1 MLQAGCADVVGF
13 GTFNKFIRATSQHWP
28 GPILVPAFL
37 RPAILSEVFVHRRR
51 TKTQSKDTYQSSLLT
66 PSGGV
71 SPPLALLN
79 PNQIDRHL
87 SNMNPE
93 QVEVLANA
101 APPGHLA
108 ESNGWAEESARK
120 SGSTDVNSDTS
131 LLDAY
136 STAVTSAV
144 ERMSPSVVNI
154 EVHQSAGRTRSGEPR
169 ERQGGG
175 SGFVF
180 TPDGL
185 ILTNSHVVHDAV
197 RIVVTLT
204 DGRRM
209 PATVIG
215 DDPASDLAVIRVN
228 EPGLTAAALG
238 DSQRLRVGQ
247 IVIAIGAP
255 YGFQSTVTAGV
266 VSALGRSLRSY
277 SGRLIDDVIQTDASL
292 NPGNSGGPLVDSA
305 GRVVGVNTATIL
317 PAQGICFA
325 IGINTA
331 KFVASRLLRDG
342 RIRRSYIGVSAQTVP
357 VHRRVVRFYDLP
369 KEMGVVVLGVEEN
382 SPAKRAGLREGD
394 IIIALDGHPVAG
406 VDDLHRVLTDVHVG
420 VSSSLTVLRWTEKLE
435 LKIVPE
441 EAR

>member
-1 MLQAGCADVVGF
+1 MNLEQGRSALAMLG
-13 GTFNKFIRATSQHWP
+13 
-28 GPILVPAFL
+28 GPITVEPEAHGDINP
-37 RPAILSEVFVHRRR
+37 RPA
-51 TKTQSKDTYQSSLLT
+51 
-66 PSGGV
+66 
-71 SPPLALLN
+71 
-79 PNQIDRHL
+79 
-87 SNMNPE
+87 
-93 QVEVLANA
+93 
-101 APPGHLA
+101 
-108 ESNGWAEESARK
+108 
-120 SGSTDVNSDTS
+120 SDGP

-136 STAVTSAV
+136 SSAVTRAV
-144 ERMSPSVVNI
+144 ERISPSVAHI
-154 EVHQSAGRTRSGEPR
+154 AVHQAAGRTRSGEPR

-185 ILTNSHVVHDAV
+185 ILTNSHVVHEAA
-197 RIVVTLT
+197 RIAVTLA
-204 DGRRM
+204 DGRHM
-209 PATVIG
+209 PATLIG
-215 DDPASDLAVIRVN
+215 EDPASDLAVIRL
-228 EPGLTAAALG
+228 ERPQFDELGLVAAELG
-238 DSQRLRVGQ
+238 DSQKLKVGQ
-247 IVIAIGAP
+247 IAIAIGAP

-277 SGRLIDDVIQTDASL
+277 SGRLIDDVIQTDAAL

-331 KFVASRLLRDG
+331 KFVASRLLRDS
-342 RIRRSYIGVSAQTVP
+342 RIRRSYVGLSGQTVP

-369 KEMGVVVLGVEEN
+369 KETGALVLSVEEN

-394 IIIALDGHPVAG
+394 IIVALDGQPVAG
-406 VDDLHRVLTDVHVG
+406 VDDLHRVLTDVRVG
-420 VSSSLTVLRWTEKLE
+420 VSCALTVLRWTDKLE

>member
-1 MLQAGCADVVGF
+1 MFQLAG
-13 GTFNKFIRATSQHWP
+13 ISQ
-28 GPILVPAFL
+28 LN
-37 RPAILSEVFVHRRR
+37 
-51 TKTQSKDTYQSSLLT
+51 
-66 PSGGV
+66 GV
-71 SPPLALLN
+71 SEPSSRDQAYAG
-79 PNQIDRHL
+79 DH
-87 SNMNPE
+87 
-93 QVEVLANA
+93 
-101 APPGHLA
+101 
-108 ESNGWAEESARK
+108 
-120 SGSTDVNSDTS
+120 GSTDGS

-144 ERMSPSVVNI
+144 ERISPSVVHI
-154 EVHQSAGRTRSGEPR
+154 AVHQAAGRTRSGEPR

-185 ILTNSHVVHDAV
+185 ILTNSHVVHEAT
-197 RIVVTLT
+197 RISATFA
-204 DGRRM
+204 DGRHM
-209 PATVIG
+209 PATLIG
-215 DDPASDLAVIRVN
+215 EDPASDLAVIRVD
-228 EPGLTAAALG
+228 EPGLVAAELG

-247 IVIAIGAP
+247 IAIAIGAP

-277 SGRLIDDVIQTDASL
+277 SGRLIEDVVQTDASL

-305 GRVVGVNTATIL
+305 GRVIGVNTATIL

-342 RIRRSYIGVSAQTVP
+342 RIRRSYVGISGQTVP

-369 KEMGVVVLGVEEN
+369 KETGAMVQSVEEN
-382 SPAKRAGLREGD
+382 CPAKQAGLRSGD
-394 IIIALDGHPVAG
+394 IIIALEGQPVAG
-406 VDDLHRVLTDVHVG
+406 VDDLHRLLTEVRVG
-420 VSSSLTVLRWTEKLE
+420 VSSSVTVLRWTEKVE

-441 EAR
+441 QAR

>member
-1 MLQAGCADVVGF
+1 MQYEESGNLFSYSASANQPETSGWGDEVG
-13 GTFNKFIRATSQHWP
+13 RA
-28 GPILVPAFL
+28 A
-37 RPAILSEVFVHRRR
+37 
-51 TKTQSKDTYQSSLLT
+51 SSLA
-66 PSGGV
+66 S
-71 SPPLALLN
+71 S
-79 PNQIDRHL
+79 
-87 SNMNPE
+87 
-93 QVEVLANA
+93 
-101 APPGHLA
+101 APDDGA
-108 ESNGWAEESARK
+108 
-120 SGSTDVNSDTS
+120 

-136 STAVTSAV
+136 SRAVTGAV
-144 ERMSPSVVNI
+144 ERISPSVVNI
-154 EVHQSAGRTRSGEPR
+154 EVHTSAGQTRSGESR
-169 ERQGGG
+169 ERRGGG

-185 ILTNSHVVHDAV
+185 ILTNSHVVHHAK
-197 RIVVTLT
+197 RIEVTLT

-209 PATVIG
+209 PATAIG
-215 DDPASDLAVIRVN
+215 DDPASDLAVVRVD

-238 DSQRLRVGQ
+238 DSQQLRVGQ
-247 IVIAIGAP
+247 VVVAIGAP

-277 SGRLIDDVIQTDASL
+277 SGRLIDDVIQTDAAL

-357 VHRRVVRFYDLP
+357 VHRRVVRFYDLT
-369 KEMGVVVLGVEEN
+369 KESGALVLSVEEK
-382 SPAKRAGLREGD
+382 SPAKRAGVREGD
-394 IIIALDGHPVAG
+394 VIVALEGRPVAG
-406 VDDLHRVLTDVHVG
+406 VDDLHRVLTDVRVG
-420 VSSSLTVLRWTEKLE
+420 VSCSLTLLRYTEKIE

-441 EAR
+441 EAN

>member
-1 MLQAGCADVVGF
+1 MQLEESENVFSAVRVVGT
-13 GTFNKFIRATSQHWP
+13 GAS
-28 GPILVPAFL
+28 A
-37 RPAILSEVFVHRRR
+37 RPVGRNE
-51 TKTQSKDTYQSSLLT
+51 T
-66 PSGGV
+66 
-71 SPPLALLN
+71 
-79 PNQIDRHL
+79 
-87 SNMNPE
+87 
-93 QVEVLANA
+93 LANPPDQLA
-101 APPGHLA
+101 ASGWGDQAPSLA
-108 ESNGWAEESARK
+108 TPAAK
-120 SGSTDVNSDTS
+120 VSDDS

-136 STAVTSAV
+136 SRAVTGV
-144 ERMSPSVVNI
+144 VDRVSPSVVNI
-154 EVHQSAGRTRSGEPR
+154 EVHQSAGRARSGEPR
-169 ERQGGG
+169 ERRGGG

-185 ILTNSHVVHDAV
+185 ILTNSHVVHDAS
-197 RIVVTLT
+197 RIEVTLS

-209 PATVIG
+209 PATSIG
-215 DDPASDLAVIRVN
+215 DDPASDLAVIRIDNARVD

-238 DSQRLRVGQ
+238 DSQQLRVGQ
-247 IVIAIGAP
+247 LVVAIGTP

-277 SGRLIDDVIQTDASL
+277 SGRLIDDVIQTDAAL

-357 VHRRVVRFYDLP
+357 VHRRVVRFYDLT
-369 KEMGVVVLGVEEN
+369 KESGALVLSVEDN
-382 SPAKRAGLREGD
+382 SPAKRAGLRDGD
-394 IIIALDGHPVAG
+394 VIVTLEGHPVAG
-406 VDDLHRVLTDVHVG
+406 VDDLHRVLTDVRVG
-420 VSSSLTVLRWTEKLE
+420 VSCALTVLRHTERLE

-441 EAR
+441 EAK

>member
-1 MLQAGCADVVGF
+1 
-13 GTFNKFIRATSQHWP
+13 
-28 GPILVPAFL
+28 
-37 RPAILSEVFVHRRR
+37 
-51 TKTQSKDTYQSSLLT
+51 
-66 PSGGV
+66 
-71 SPPLALLN
+71 
-79 PNQIDRHL
+79 
-87 SNMNPE
+87 
-93 QVEVLANA
+93 
-101 APPGHLA
+101 
-108 ESNGWAEESARK
+108 
-120 SGSTDVNSDTS
+120 
-131 LLDAY
+131 
-136 STAVTSAV
+136 
-144 ERMSPSVVNI
+144 MSPSVVNI
-154 EVHQSAGRTRSGEPR
+154 EVHQAVPANTARGRSGEPQNK
-169 ERQGGG
+169 ERRGGG

-197 RIVVTLT
+197 RIAVTMA

-209 PATVIG
+209 PATLIG
-215 DDPASDLAVIRVN
+215 DDPASDLAVIRLERPQFD

-342 RIRRSYIGVSAQTVP
+342 RLRRSYIGVSAQTVP

-369 KEMGVVVLGVEEN
+369 KEMGAVVVGVEEN

-394 IIIALDGHPVAG
+394 VIVALEGQPVAG
-406 VDDLHRVLTDVHVG
+406 VDDLHRAADGFARRRELLADGDPVDGEAGVESGAGGSAVG
-420 VSSSLTVLRWTEKLE
+420 ICDQRTPWHQSLSAAPSIPALPFFPGSSRPKVTRQSLESGDCRSTSGR
-435 LKIVPE
+435 
-441 EAR
+441 RGRDRSG